1 MVPRRSLWGWLSQA
15 ALVKLKTLV
24 FAELI
29 PDRTRQKLSHP
40 YAQPCEERLIGDG
53 PRSQSVQVLG
63 RLHDELL
70 HARRRQAS
78 EKRKAGNRGRR
89 IAVGAAG
96 YGARGASSRW
106 SNLRGA
112 IGWTDRWRVVGGLWR
127 VREEVRGL
135 EIAGHGKDPFGLVWA
150 HGEGQLLRLLEVV
163 DLSCEI
169 LRLRVTRNRNVT
181 PLMLRLR

>member
-1 MVPRRSLWGWLSQA
+1 MSSLPSLYQTGHGKSFRISMRN
-15 ALVKLKTLV
+15 LVKKGSLVKALGLKVCRFSDACMTN
-24 FAELI
+24 FS
-29 PDRTRQKLSHP
+29 TR
-40 YAQPCEERLIGDG
+40 AAG
-53 PRSQSVQVLG
+53 
-63 RLHDELL
+63 
-70 HARRRQAS
+70 RRQRSA
-78 EKRKAGNRGRR
+78 KARNRGRR

-163 DLSCEI
+163 DLSCQI
-169 LRLRVTRNRNVT
+169 LRLRVTRNRSFT
-181 PLMLRLR
+181 PLMIRLRLPILRPASTKCS